1 MSGYTRTG
9 PPLIAERGADTGLA
23 RAFEVCRR
31 IHTGA
36 DHVSPRVVD
45 LLPAHKRPYAHA
57 LAAFGIWADRL
68 ADEGEVS
75 ERGPAL
81 ARFRAEI
88 LTALADGPGAPV
100 RLPPVQRAVVH
111 TVRAWDMPVPVLE
124 ELLTTLEQDSRRPP
138 DFPGFADLR
147 RYLRGMSGTA
157 AELFGTVLEPVRED
171 TPELMSLLGE
181 VFQYIDILNDLPEDL
196 EQGRCYLP
204 RQDLERF
211 GLDADSLIGA
221 LGTDA
226 CRELIALQ
234 VRRARGL
241 LDRGQE
247 VVDAAHPSSRPFL
260 ASMLV
265 GLRTGLDECEYLP
278 AVRPDAPPRTAVPAR
293 LSQTRRTPVEVL
305 PVASGTRQRRSP
317 ASSSEPGG
325 PPAAV
330 PEHVAVIM
338 DGNRRWAGALGL
350 AAVEGHMAGEEA
362 MYRLVDAAGDLGIK
376 YVTTFAFSTENWSR
390 SPEEVSSLFKVF
402 ARRVTGVTG
411 RLHARGVRMR
421 WYGRR
426 TRIEAAL
433 RERLEWAEELTSG
446 NSGVTFT
453 FCLDYGGRQEMVDAV
468 KHAAAEA
475 FSGRLDPT
483 RMAESDLA
491 GYLYDPTLPDVDL
504 LIRTAGEQRTSN
516 FLPWHTAYAEIVFD
530 DALWPD
536 FDRSHL
542 VRAVNAYAE
551 RRRSF
556 GGTLNEKSA

>member
-1 MSGYTRTG
+1 MSGYTGTG
-9 PPLIAERGADTGLA
+9 SPLIAERGADTGLE

-36 DHVSPRVVD
+36 DHFSPQIVD

-81 ARFRAEI
+81 ARFRAET

-100 RLPPVQRAVVH
+100 RLPPVQRAMVH
-111 TVRAWDMPVPVLE
+111 TVRAWNLPVPVLE

-147 RYLRGMSGTA
+147 GYMRGMSGTV
-157 AELFGTVLEPVRED
+157 AELFGTVVEPVRED

-181 VFQYIDILNDLPEDL
+181 VFQYIDILHDLPEDL

-204 RQDLERF
+204 RQDLERL
-211 GLDADSLIGA
+211 GLDADDLIGA
-221 LGTDA
+221 RGTNA
-226 CRELIALQ
+226 YRELIALQ

-260 ASMLV
+260 ASMV
-265 GLRTGLDECEYLP
+265 AGLRTGLDECEYLP
-278 AVRPDAPPRTAVPAR
+278 ANRPGAPPRTAVPAR
-293 LSQTRRTPVEVL
+293 LSQTRKTPVGVL
-305 PVASGTRQRRSP
+305 PAVPGPRQRQPPVPSP
-317 ASSSEPGG
+317 DPGG
-325 PPAAV
+325 PPTAV
-330 PEHVAVIM
+330 PGHVAVIM
-338 DGNRRWAGALGL
+338 DGNRRWARALGL

-390 SPEEVSSLFKVF
+390 SSEEVSSLFRMF
-402 ARRVTGVTG
+402 TRRVPGIAG

-426 TRIEAAL
+426 TRVEPEL
-433 RERLEWAEELTSG
+433 RERLEWAEDLTSG
-446 NSGVTFT
+446 NSGTTFT
-453 FCLDYGGRQEMVDAV
+453 FCLDYGGRQEMVDALKRTV
-468 KHAAAEA
+468 AEA
-475 FSGRLDPT
+475 LSGRLDPT
-483 RMAESDLA
+483 RMTESDLA
-491 GYLYDPTLPDVDL
+491 GYLYDPALPDVDL

-516 FLPWHTAYAEIVFD
+516 FLPWHTAYAEILFE

-556 GGTLNEKSA
+556 GGTLSEESA

>member
-1 MSGYTRTG
+1 MRTG
-9 PPLIAERGADTGLA
+9 SLLVAERGADTGLA

-36 DHVSPRVVD
+36 DHLSPRIVD

-75 ERGPAL
+75 GRGPAL
-81 ARFRAEI
+81 ARFRADI
-88 LTALADGPGAPV
+88 LTALAGEPGAPV
-100 RLPPVQRAVVH
+100 RLPPVQRAMVH

-124 ELLTTLEQDSRRPP
+124 ELLTALEQDSRRPP

-147 RYLRGMSGTA
+147 GYMRGVSGTV
-157 AELFGTVLEPVRED
+157 AELFGAVLEPVRED
-171 TPELMSLLGE
+171 APELMSLLGE
-181 VFQYIDILNDLPEDL
+181 VFQYVDILHDLPEDL

-204 RQDLERF
+204 RQDLERL
-211 GLDADSLIGA
+211 GLDAGDLIGA
-221 LGTDA
+221 RGTNA
-226 CRELIALQ
+226 YRELIALQ

-247 VVDAAHPSSRPFL
+247 VLDAAHPSSRPFL
-260 ASMLV
+260 ASMV
-265 GLRTGLDECEYLP
+265 AGLRTGLDECEYLP
-278 AVRPDAPPRTAVPAR
+278 ADRPGAPPRTAVPAR
-293 LSQTRRTPVEVL
+293 LSQIRETPAGVL
-305 PVASGTRQRRSP
+305 PVDPGPRRRQSP
-317 ASSSEPGG
+317 VSSPDPGG

-338 DGNRRWAGALGL
+338 DGNRRWAQALGL
-350 AAVEGHMAGEEA
+350 AAVEGHLAGEEA
-362 MYRLVDAAGDLGIK
+362 MYRLVDTAGDLGIK

-390 SPEEVSSLFKVF
+390 SPEEVSSLFRVF
-402 ARRVTGVTG
+402 TRRVAGIAG

-421 WYGRR
+421 WCGRR
-426 TRIEAAL
+426 SRVEAQL

-453 FCLDYGGRQEMVDAV
+453 FCLDYGGRQEMVDALKRV
-468 KHAAAEA
+468 VDEA
-475 FSGRLDPT
+475 LSGRLDPT
-483 RMAESDLA
+483 RLTESDLA
-491 GYLYDPTLPDVDL
+491 EYLYDPALPDVDL

-516 FLPWHTAYAEIVFD
+516 FLPWHTAYAEIVFE

-542 VRAVNAYAE
+542 VRAVNAYAG

-556 GGTLNEKSA
+556 GGTLGEESA

>member
-1 MSGYTRTG
+1 MSGHMRTDS
-9 PPLIAERGADTGLA
+9 LLVAERGADTGLA

-36 DHVSPRVVD
+36 DHLSPQIVD

-57 LAAFGIWADRL
+57 LVAFALWADRL

-81 ARFRAEI
+81 ARFRTDTLA
-88 LTALADGPGAPV
+88 ALADEPGAPV
-100 RLPPVQRAVVH
+100 RLLPVQRAMVH

-147 RYLRGMSGTA
+147 GYMRGTSGTVG
-157 AELFGTVLEPVRED
+157 ELLGTVLEPVRED
-171 TPELMSLLGE
+171 APELMSLLGE
-181 VFQYIDILNDLPEDL
+181 ALQYIDILHDLPEDL

-211 GLDADSLIGA
+211 GLDADGLIGA
-221 LGTDA
+221 RGTNA
-226 CRELIALQ
+226 YRELIALQ
-234 VRRARGL
+234 VQRARGL
-241 LDRGQE
+241 LHQGQE
-247 VVDAAHPSSRPFL
+247 VVDAVHPSSRPFL
-260 ASMLV
+260 ASMV
-265 GLRTGLDECEYLP
+265 AGLRTGLDECAYLP
-278 AVRPDAPPRTAVPAR
+278 ADRPGAPPRTAVPAR
-293 LSQTRRTPVEVL
+293 LSQTRETPVGVL
-305 PVASGTRQRRSP
+305 PLVPGLRQRRFP
-317 ASSSEPGG
+317 VPTPGPGG

-338 DGNRRWAGALGL
+338 DGNRRWARALGL
-350 AAVEGHMAGEEA
+350 VAVEGHSAGEEA
-362 MYRLVDAAGDLGIK
+362 MYRLVDAAGELGIK

-390 SPEEVSSLFKVF
+390 PPEEVSSMF
-402 ARRVTGVTG
+402 RMMTRGVPGLAG

-421 WYGRR
+421 WCGRR
-426 TRIEAAL
+426 SRVEAVL

-453 FCLDYGGRQEMVDAV
+453 FCLDYGGRQEMVDAL
-468 KHAAAEA
+468 KRTAAEA
-475 FSGRLDPT
+475 LSGRLDPT
-483 RMAESDLA
+483 RMTESDLA
-491 GYLYDPTLPDVDL
+491 EYLYDPELPDVDL

-516 FLPWHTAYAEIVFD
+516 FLPWHTAYAEIFFE

-542 VRAVNAYAE
+542 VRAVNAYAG

-556 GGTLNEKSA
+556 GGTLSEESV

>member
-1 MSGYTRTG
+1 
-9 PPLIAERGADTGLA
+9 
-23 RAFEVCRR
+23 
-31 IHTGA
+31 
-36 DHVSPRVVD
+36 
-45 LLPAHKRPYAHA
+45 
-57 LAAFGIWADRL
+57 
-68 ADEGEVS
+68 
-75 ERGPAL
+75 
-81 ARFRAEI
+81 
-88 LTALADGPGAPV
+88 
-100 RLPPVQRAVVH
+100 
-111 TVRAWDMPVPVLE
+111 
-124 ELLTTLEQDSRRPP
+124 
-138 DFPGFADLR
+138 
-147 RYLRGMSGTA
+147 MSGTV
-157 AELFGTVLEPVRED
+157 AELLGTVLEPVRED

-181 VFQYIDILNDLPEDL
+181 VLQYIDILTDLPEDL

-211 GLDADSLIGA
+211 GLDADGLNGA

-247 VVDAAHPSSRPFL
+247 VVDAVHPSSRPFL
-260 ASMLV
+260 ASLLA

-278 AVRPDAPPRTAVPAR
+278 ANRPDAPPRTAVPAR
-293 LSQTRRTPVEVL
+293 LSQTRETPAEVL
-305 PVASGTRQRRSP
+305 PVDSVPRQQRSP
-317 ASSSEPGG
+317 VPSPDSED

-338 DGNRRWAGALGL
+338 DGNRRWALALGL